1 MELLYNIIETTI
13 NSFDFTFC
21 IVVNILTYIVIVL
34 INDRNKGKNLTTWSK
49 RKVMIIIVLITSILY
64 YFLGIELK
72 LLINSAALAPVF
84 WSWVM
89 KPICKHFKVDYK
101 DIDIFK

>member
-1 MELLYNIIETTI
+1 MEIINNIINTTL
-13 NSFDFTFC
+13 NSFDFPFC
-21 IVVNILTYIVIVL
+21 IVVNILTYIVILL
-34 INDRNKGKNLTTWSK
+34 INDRNKSKDLTTWSK
-49 RKVMIIIVLITSILY
+49 RKVMIIIVLITSIVY